1 MYAVQTEV
9 DMMKAGSMACYVMAM
24 IFYVIA
30 FIFVIKKEKA
40 AGLISGFNSC
50 KDGP

>member
-1 MYAVQTEV
+1 
-9 DMMKAGSMACYVMAM
+9 MKAGSMACYVMAM

-40 AGLISGFNSC
+40 AGLIPCLKKNKRIMILQGWFLI
-50 KDGP
+50 